1 MPGSPFLTFNRP
13 RLDLDEAVP
22 GLGQDNA
29 TVMSGHPMILAS
41 PLFATEPA
49 RHELSEAR
57 GVLCGTVLGG
67 LVWATL
73 LYVVQ
78 II

>member
-1 MPGSPFLTFNRP
+1 
-13 RLDLDEAVP
+13 
-22 GLGQDNA
+22 
-29 TVMSGHPMILAS
+29 MILAS
-41 PLFATEPA
+41 LLFATEPA
-49 RHELSEAR
+49 RQELSEAR

-67 LVWATL
+67 LAWATL

>member
-1 MPGSPFLTFNRP
+1 MRGSPCLTLARP

-41 PLFATEPA
+41 LLFATEPA
-49 RHELSEAR
+49 RQELSEAR
-57 GVLCGTVLGG
+57 GVLCGTALGA
-67 LVWATL
+67 LIWATL

-78 II
+78 IF

>member
-1 MPGSPFLTFNRP
+1 
-13 RLDLDEAVP
+13 
-22 GLGQDNA
+22 
-29 TVMSGHPMILAS
+29 MSGHPMILAS

-67 LVWATL
+67 LAWATL

-78 II
+78 IV

>member
-1 MPGSPFLTFNRP
+1 
-13 RLDLDEAVP
+13 
-22 GLGQDNA
+22 
-29 TVMSGHPMILAS
+29 MILAS

-49 RHELSEAR
+49 RQELSEAR
-57 GVLCGTVLGG
+57 GVLCGSVLGG
-67 LVWATL
+67 LAWAIF

>member
-1 MPGSPFLTFNRP
+1 MPGSPFLSVNRP

-29 TVMSGHPMILAS
+29 VVMSGHPMILAS

-49 RHELSEAR
+49 RQELSEAR
-57 GVLCGTVLGG
+57 GVLCGSVLGG
-67 LVWATL
+67 LVWAIF